1 MRPNKMKQ
9 MWRENKCVTMG
20 WLSISNGFTAEVMA
34 RQGFDALVVDMQH
47 GPTDMANLWPLLQAL
62 SQPDTVPGE
71 RVAWHDPAQTIKE
84 MGFGATRHP
93 LPHSTQAE

>member
-9 MWRENKCVTMG
+9 IWREGRCVTMG

-47 GPTDMANLWPLLQAL
+47 GLTVTIVIGLVWRAALWRA
-62 SQPDTVPGE
+62 
-71 RVAWHDPAQTIKE
+71 R
-84 MGFGATRHP
+84 
-93 LPHSTQAE
+93 